1 MRSAI
6 RKFPRQKLAFRQKSK
21 KWRKSHLDWADDQGR
36 LFNETVRKRMV
47 EKKINIDLYNGIVHQ
62 ADMKLTMNPNGMDEF
77 YIPDSIQHYPIA
89 APRIDV
95 LVGEEAERR
104 FDWKVRIINPT
115 AISEMENNKKELV
128 AKKIEE
134 LIMMN
139 YSEEEMQKE
148 LEKHSNYINFEYQDV
163 REKRANLL
171 LNHYVKELRV
181 QHKFTEGIRDAC
193 LVGEEGYL
201 CDIKHGNPTFEK
213 LNPLKTYVIQHG
225 YSNRYEDASVIVLD
239 DYWSPGKFIDEYN
252 ETLTA
257 KDVDYVLSAGVSN
270 NGNSS
275 GRELDGDLFLEDV
288 DDRDGIQL
296 ARALSRDLDFN
307 LGAAEALNQGFNSRN
322 EYFDGQ
328 GNIRVLRIFWASY
341 KKVLVIKS
349 IDPTT
354 GDETIKYRDENY
366 ILDEI
371 AGETSE
377 IRWVKQWWQ
386 GVKAGKKVY
395 TDMGPRKIQYNK
407 HGNPGYN
414 TPGVVGQIYN
424 INDQKTVSIMDR
436 CKVFNYIFD
445 GAFHRLM
452 DAYSKY
458 FGPLLEIDKAK
469 MPEGWGITKTL
480 YFAKKAG
487 VLVIDSFKEG
497 KKGMATGKLAG
508 AIGNTS
514 GKIYNP
520 EIANYIQQ
528 NINMMEYAKTQ
539 MDEVIGVPKQR
550 LGQVEKRET
559 VGGVDTAIRQGNY
572 VTAML
577 YKNHDELKRRALS
590 LLLETSKIA
599 LKGNKLKLAYV
610 ADDYTNQL
618 MEIDGDEICEEDYGL
633 EVTNEGDNIK
643 LEQNLEKLAHAALQN
658 QLLSF
663 STIMKIFTSPSL
675 VEIQRMIEKDE
686 RDTQQRGAEQGE
698 RESKQAQEQLAKDE
712 AMEQQKLVLEK
723 YAIDEKSRIE
733 ELKLLMA
740 DDTDNV
746 PDENN
751 DNDDQ
756 KLTLDRQKH
765 IDNLALGMK
774 KLDDDMK
781 KHDDKMVIERKK
793 LNKPVTT
800 SK

>member
-1 MRSAI
+1 MKSAI
-6 RKFPRQKLAFRQKSK
+6 RKFPRQKLSFKQKSK
-21 KWRKSHLDWADDQGR
+21 KWRKSHLDWADDQGK
-36 LFNETVRKRMV
+36 LFNETVRKRMGD
-47 EKKINIDLYNGIVHQ
+47 KKINIDLYNGIVHQ
-62 ADMKLTMNPNGMDEF
+62 EDMKLTMNPNGLDEF
-77 YIPDSIQHYPIA
+77 YVPSSIQHYPIA

-95 LVGEEAERR
+95 LVGEESERR
-104 FDWKVRIINPT
+104 FDWKVRVINPT
-115 AISEMENNKKELV
+115 AISDMESDKKEMV

-134 LIMMN
+134 LVTME
-139 YSEEEMQKE
+139 YSEEEMEKE
-148 LEKHSNYINFEYQDV
+148 LEKYSNYINFEYQDI

-181 QHKFTEGIRDAC
+181 QHSFTEGIRDAC

-225 YSNRYEDASVIVLD
+225 YSNKYEDASVIVLD

-252 ETLTA
+252 DQLTS
-257 KDVDYVLSAGVSN
+257 KDIDYILSSGVSS
-270 NGNSS
+270 GNSGS
-275 GRELDGDLFLEDV
+275 SRELDGDMFLENV
-288 DDRDGIQL
+288 NDRDGIQL
-296 ARALSRDLDFN
+296 ARSLANDLDFN
-307 LGAAEALNQGFNSRN
+307 MGAMDNMANNFNSKSD
-322 EYFDGQ
+322 YFDSQ

-341 KKVLVIKS
+341 KKIYVVKS
-349 IDPTT
+349 ISPET

-366 ILDEI
+366 ILDEV
-371 AGETSE
+371 AGETME
-377 IRWVKQWWQ
+377 VRWVKQWWQ

-407 HGNPGYN
+407 HNNPGYN
-414 TPGVVGQIYN
+414 TPGIVGQIFN
-424 INDQKTVSIMDR
+424 INDQKVVSIMDR

-528 NINMMEYAKTQ
+528 NINMMEYAKSM

-550 LGQVEKRET
+550 LGNVEKRET

-590 LLLETSKIA
+590 LLLETAKIA
-599 LKGNKLKLAYV
+599 LKGNKLKLAFV
-610 ADDYTNQL
+610 GDDYTNQL

-658 QLLSF
+658 QMLSF
-663 STIMKIFTSPSL
+663 STIMKVFTSPSL

-686 RDTQQRGAEQGE
+686 RDTQSRQAEAGE
-698 RESKQAQEQLAKDE
+698 RDSKIAKEQMMKAE
-712 AMEQQKLVLEK
+712 ALEQQKIELEK

-733 ELKLLMA
+733 ELKLLMTTEG
-740 DDTDNV
+740 DEI
-746 PDENN
+746 PDEENN
-751 DNDDQ
+751 DDE
-756 KLTLDRQKH
+756 KLNLDRQKH
-765 IDNLALGMK
+765 LDNLQVSMK
-774 KLDDDMK
+774 KLDNDMK
-781 KHDDKMVIERKK
+781 KHDDKMVLDTKK
-793 LNKPVTT
+793 LNKPTT
-800 SK
+800 TTK

>member
-1 MRSAI
+1 MKSAI
-6 RKFPRQKLAFRQKSK
+6 RKFPRQKLSFKQKSK
-21 KWRKSHLDWADDQGR
+21 KWRKQHLDWADEQGR
-36 LFNETVRKRMV
+36 LFNETVRKRMS
-47 EKKINIDLYNGIVHQ
+47 EKKVNIDLYNGKVNQ
-62 ADMKLTMNPNGMDEF
+62 EDMKLTMNPNGMDEF

-95 LVGEEAERR
+95 LVGEESERR
-104 FDWKVRIINPT
+104 FDWTVRVVNPT
-115 AISEMENNKKELV
+115 AISQMENNKKELV

-134 LIMMN
+134 LIMME
-139 YSEEEMQKE
+139 YGEEEMEKE
-148 LEKHSNYINFEYQDV
+148 LAKFSDYLNFEWQDI

-171 LNHYVKELRV
+171 LNHYSKELRV
-181 QHKFTEGIRDAC
+181 QHKFTEGLRDAC

-201 CDIKHGNPTFEK
+201 CDIRHGEPTFEK

-225 YSNRYEDASVIVLD
+225 YDNTYESAGVIVLD
-239 DYWSPGKFIDEYN
+239 DYWSPGKFIDEHHDQ
-252 ETLTA
+252 LSS
-257 KDVDYVLSAGVSN
+257 KDVDYILNSGAEPGGGAGSN
-270 NGNSS
+270 
-275 GRELDGDLFLEDV
+275 GDLFAEDI
-288 DDRDGIQL
+288 DDRDGIQMARNL
-296 ARALSRDLDFN
+296 ANDLDFS
-307 LGAAEALNQGFNSRN
+307 LGQIGNINDSFNNARSD
-322 EYFDGQ
+322 YFDSQ
-328 GNIRVLRIFWASY
+328 GNIRVLRVFWASY
-341 KKVLVIKS
+341 KKIYVVKS

-354 GDETIKYRDENY
+354 GNEDIKYRDENY
-366 ILDEI
+366 VLNEV
-371 AGETSE
+371 AGETME
-377 IRWVKQWWQ
+377 TRWVKQWWQ
-386 GVKAGKKVY
+386 GTKAGQKVY
-395 TDMGPRKIQYNK
+395 VGMGPRKIQYNK

-414 TPGVVGQIYN
+414 TPGIVGQMYN
-424 INDQKTVSIMDR
+424 INDQKVVSVMDR

-528 NINMMEYAKTQ
+528 NINMMEYAKNM

-577 YKNHDELKRRALS
+577 YKTHDELKRRALT

-599 LKGNKLKLAYV
+599 LKGNKIKLNYV

-618 MEIDGDEICEEDYGL
+618 MEIDGDEIAEEDYGL
-633 EVTNEGDNIK
+633 EVSNEGDNVK

-658 QLLSF
+658 QMLSF
-663 STIMKIFTSPSL
+663 STIMKVFTSPSL

-686 RDTQQRGAEQGE
+686 KETQQRQAEAGERDSKIAQQQIAEQ
-698 RESKQAQEQLAKDE
+698 A
-712 AMEQQKLVLEK
+712 AMEQQKLELEK

-740 DDTDNV
+740 SEGEEIPNKEGDN
-746 PDENN
+746 
-751 DNDDQ
+751 NDDQ
-756 KLTLDRQKH
+756 KLDLDRQKH
-765 IDNLALGMK
+765 LDTLQLNMK
-774 KLDDDMK
+774 KLDNDMK
-781 KHDDKMVIERKK
+781 KHDDKMVIDRKK
-793 LNKPVTT
+793 LNKPTTT